1 MNTSTHESAR
11 HYQRVAQAI
20 DFLRA
25 HALQQPS
32 LAEVAQH
39 VGISEHHFQRL
50 FTEWAG
56 VSPKRFLQYL
66 TKEYAKQA
74 LRQSADVLSAACAAG
89 LSAPSRLH
97 DLIVSCEAVT
107 PGEYKSQGAGLAIGY
122 GYAETPFGQA
132 ALGWTPRGICYFE
145 FVEDAQATL
154 PPGLASSW
162 SQATLQRDD
171 EAAQEWSARIFPAVP
186 QAGRLHVVLRGT
198 NFQLKVW
205 EALLRIEPGR
215 IVSYSQ
221 LATMVGAPNAQRAV
235 GTALAANIV
244 GYLIPCHRV
253 IRESG
258 EISHYRWNV
267 SRKAAL
273 LAWEAAR
280 AEQRQEQ
287 GTEPAEGNSRTER
300 AVVSRI
306 PR

>member
-1 MNTSTHESAR
+1 MNETTRESAR
-11 HYQRVAQAI
+11 HYQLVAQAI
-20 DFLRA
+20 DYLRA

-32 LAEVAQH
+32 LADIAAH
-39 VGISEHHFQRL
+39 VGVSEHHFQRL

-66 TKEYAKQA
+66 TKEHAKQA
-74 LRQSADVLSAACAAG
+74 LRQSADVLAASYAAG

-107 PGEYKSQGAGLAIGY
+107 PGEYKSQGAGLTIGY

-145 FVEDAQATL
+145 FLEQSEPGL
-154 PPGLASSW
+154 PPGLLLAW
-162 SQATLQRDD
+162 SKANFQRDD
-171 EAAQEWSARIFPAVP
+171 EVAQKWSAQIFPATP

-205 EALLRIEPGR
+205 EALLRIEPGK

-221 LATMVGAPNAQRAV
+221 LATLAGLPNAHRAV

-244 GYLIPCHRV
+244 AYLIPCHRV

-258 EISHYRWNV
+258 EISHYRWGV

-280 AEQRQEQ
+280 AEQALEQ
-287 GTEPAEGNSRTER
+287 DAAEDMPAVPSSLSRV
-300 AVVSRI
+300 AKA
-306 PR
+306 

>member
-1 MNTSTHESAR
+1 IA
-11 HYQRVAQAI
+11 Y
-20 DFLRA
+20 LRA
-25 HALQQPS
+25 HAVQQPS
-32 LAEVAQH
+32 LAEVARH
-39 VGISEHHFQRL
+39 VGVSEYHFQRM

-74 LRQSADVLSAACAAG
+74 LRQSADVLAASDAAG

-97 DLIVSCEAVT
+97 DLIVSCEAGT
-107 PGEYKSQGAGLAIGY
+107 GGEYTRQGAGLTIGY
-122 GYAETPFGQA
+122 GYAEAPFGQA
-132 ALGWTPRGICYFE
+132 ALGWTSRGICYFE
-145 FVEDAQATL
+145 FVDGPPSTL

-162 SQATLQRDD
+162 SRASLQRDD
-171 EAAQEWSARIFPAVP
+171 DAAQEWSARIFPAAP

-205 EALLRIEPGR
+205 EALLRIAPGR
-215 IVSYSQ
+215 VVSYSQ
-221 LATMVGAPNAQRAV
+221 LAAMAGVPNAQRAV

-258 EISHYRWNV
+258 DISHYRWDV

-273 LAWEAAR
+273 LAWEA
-280 AEQRQEQ
+280 
-287 GTEPAEGNSRTER
+287 
-300 AVVSRI
+300 
-306 PR
+306 